1 MLKKNGKIIKGIG
14 GFYYVDA
21 DDVIYECKGR
31 GAFKNKKILLLVG
44 DNVEISINDNAENT
58 IDKIYERKNELVR
71 PPLANIDNLFIV
83 SSLVD
88 PKINTLIIDKLAAI
102 AEYKNIEPIIV
113 LTKTDMADD
122 SECQKYCDIYEKAG
136 FKVIVCDNTTGKGA
150 DEVKALLN
158 GKISA
163 FTGNTGVGK
172 STLLNNIFP
181 ELKLATGETS
191 KKLGRGKHTTRHC
204 ELFKFAGGYIADT
217 PGFSSF
223 DTEEMDLELKARLP
237 ETFPEFAPYVDQ
249 CRFTGCTHTK
259 EKGCS
264 VRQAVKDGRIV
275 RGRHESYCR
284 LYDELKD
291 LREWNAGSQKRR

>member
-102 AEYKNIEPIIV
+102 AEYKNIEPVII

-122 SECQKYCDIYEKAG
+122 SECQKYLDIYEKVG

-217 PGFSSF
+217 PGFSSLDF
-223 DTEEMDLELKARLP
+223 ERCEKILKDELPYCFR
-237 ETFPEFAPYVDQ
+237 EFKPFLDG
-249 CRFTGCTHTK
+249 CKFTSCSHTCD
-259 EKGCS
+259 KGCAVCKAVDDGIIPKS
-264 VRQAVKDGRIV
+264 RLDSYISMYNDVKDI
-275 RGRHESYCR
+275 
-284 LYDELKD
+284 KQ
-291 LREWNAGSQKRR
+291 WQMK